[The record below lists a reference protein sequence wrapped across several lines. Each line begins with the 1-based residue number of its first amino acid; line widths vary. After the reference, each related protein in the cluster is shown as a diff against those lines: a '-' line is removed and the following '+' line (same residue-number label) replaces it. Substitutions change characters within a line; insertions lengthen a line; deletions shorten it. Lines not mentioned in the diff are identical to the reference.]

1 LRGIRLAG
9 TSVLVTALTWTLC
22 SLLVAA
28 APGRMMGMTGGM
40 LHADF
45 SGAACH
51 LTLATFVVGLI
62 SWSILAGIAAALLAW
77 TYNRLSAPAPTA

>member
-1 LRGIRLAG
+1 
-9 TSVLVTALTWTLC
+9 
-22 SLLVAA
+22 
-28 APGRMMGMTGGM
+28 MGMTGGM